1 MKASR
6 KTARLMRNGQT
17 KRFRYDLKE
26 GTTLMIKLFN
36 RGLLMLLAMT
46 VTVGMMGQP
55 VAAQDQPVPP
65 REGKF
70 FDTDRNL
77 IL

>member
-1 MKASR
+1 
-6 KTARLMRNGQT
+6 
-17 KRFRYDLKE
+17 
-26 GTTLMIKLFN
+26 MIKLFN